1 MPGRHWHVKYS
12 HTQVHTLVDMLCHT
26 DFEGHVHRHAGKS
39 PERKNGVECNKVTY
53 TLPVA
58 STVTSLIFTSTRH
71 PISFPEHFHKKT
83 TSTKNN
89 KA

>member
-1 MPGRHWHVKYS
+1 MAREIFT
-12 HTQVHTLVDMLCHT
+12 HTHTGAHSHTLVDMLCHT
-26 DFEGHVHRHAGKS
+26 DFEGHVHRHAVKAPRGRMES
-39 PERKNGVECNKVTY
+39 NVTRY